1 MDFSEIKKKM
11 SLIKVQ
17 AHDYLPWICNASI
30 GLVLI
35 NGRMQVFIL
44 IQEECT
50 THIIQ
55 SMIRQHGNDPYQN
68 SYFSG

>member
-30 GLVLI
+30 GFVLI
-35 NGRMQVFIL
+35 NSRMQVFIL
-44 IQEECT
+44 YPRGMHDT
-50 THIIQ
+50 YYPKH
-55 SMIRQHGNDPYQN
+55 DKAAWK
-68 SYFSG
+68 